1 MGGRRIR
8 LAAAA
13 FLVLCGM
20 CGCKDKKPSSMETEA
35 QRPGAE
41 AADKTLYGVCGDA
54 TTMNT
59 LQLITDLGD
68 TLDISLVGSDDNA
81 VEVKGGLLAGD
92 RMAVLKDETQEGNVA
107 ASVVNIT
114 SLLGRWSS
122 IDKDFVI
129 QEGGIVESNVKAEH
143 DSWVSWKLHDGKLL
157 LNKDTFDINTLGSD
171 SLYLENDKGIY
182 VYTRRKQ
189 NGAGEQGKK

>member
-1 MGGRRIR
+1 MIGKHI
-8 LAAAA
+8 LKVFAAS
-13 FLVLCGM
+13 LVLCGM
-20 CGCKDKKPSSMETEA
+20 CGCKDRKPSKTEAEEQEQSMEE
-35 QRPGAE
+35 
-41 AADKTLYGVCGDA
+41 ADKTLYGVCGDA
-54 TTMNT
+54 TTMSV

-68 TLDISLVGSDDNA
+68 TLDISLVDSNDNA

-92 RMAVLKDETQEGNVA
+92 RMAVLKDDTQEGNVA
-107 ASVVNIT
+107 ANVVNIT

-129 QEGGIVESNVKAEH
+129 QEGGVVESSVKAEH
-143 DSWVSWKLHDGKLL
+143 NTWVSWKLHNGKLL

-182 VYTRRKQ
+182 VYIRRKQ
-189 NGAGEQGKK
+189 NDAGGQGQK